1 MTADIELARDEST
14 AVISP
19 IGASLLSFAVG
30 ERPVVVPMGAFDGA
44 VLAPW
49 PNRIADGRFDFGGR
63 SHQLPITEPERQTAL
78 HGLVAGVEWTVAKR
92 TECAVSL
99 EFSLRPSEG
108 YPFTFA
114 LSIDYELAEAALSI
128 RARARNLGTDS
139 APFGFGFHPWLSPGT
154 AAGAAAGRP
163 SGSSTGTS
171 AGSSTGIPTGI
182 LVDEAQLLVPATTWF
197 QPDDRLIPRG
207 VRPFDDGTVIPAD
220 HAAEESACI
229 VCKDFRAIRTI
240 GGAVLDDAF
249 GSPRRGSDGWSRAR
263 LKGVDDREI
272 VVGMGPGFRTW
283 QVCTGDGLGDDLS
296 RQAIAI
302 EPMTCPPNAFAAG
315 TAGEDFD
322 VVEPGQDL
330 AVEWSLSLLSSGEC
344 AREGAES
351 SAESAESCAEA
362 AGPSGA
368 RGD

>member
-49 PNRIADGRFDFGGR
+49 PNRIADGRFDFNGR
-63 SHQLPITEPERQTAL
+63 SHLLPITEPERQTAL

-99 EFSLRPSEG
+99 EFSLKPSEG
-108 YPFTFA
+108 YSFTFA
-114 LSIDYELAEAALSI
+114 LSIDYELAEAGLSV
-128 RARARNLGTDS
+128 RARARNLGTDA
-139 APFGFGFHPWLSPGT
+139 APFGFGFHPWLSPGVVAET
-154 AAGAAAGRP
+154 
-163 SGSSTGTS
+163 STRG
-171 AGSSTGIPTGI
+171 

-197 QPDDRLIPRG
+197 EPDDRLIPSG

-263 LKGVDDREI
+263 LKGADDREI
-272 VVGMGPGFRTW
+272 VVAMGPGFRTW
-283 QVCTGDGLGDDLS
+283 QVCTGDGLGDDLA

-302 EPMTCPPNAFAAG
+302 EPMTCPPNAFATG
-315 TAGEDFD
+315 TAEEDFD
-322 VVEPGQDL
+322 VVAPGQDL
-330 AVEWSLSLLSSGEC
+330 SVEWSLSLLSSGAC
-344 AREGAES
+344 ACEGAETSAEPAGS
-351 SAESAESCAEA
+351 SA
-362 AGPSGA
+362 A